1 MSSELIAALSSALE
15 SPRLIRHLEILC
27 RAMASESGA
36 LFAALFV
43 VDESGRRLRI
53 RGVCASPPFER
64 TAPRIEVARGESP
77 ILWEAIASGRGV
89 IASAGDGKGPSALE
103 EHVDCTSI
111 MALPILVGPVPAGAV
126 LLGKVRAPKGSD
138 EFGEDEMVLAT
149 EVAAILGACIAEA
162 SGPGSAA
169 ASGAIAEELKALQA
183 DFVASVTHELRTPLT
198 SLIGLA
204 QAAAD
209 EHPCEETE
217 HLLVQAKRLGRLIED
232 MLASQRLELKANRLP
247 LEDIN
252 LLDVAREVAGQ
263 WTDSVSVSIPSPDS
277 PVIAKAHRGAMRT
290 ILRHLF
296 SNATRHAPGTSV
308 SIRTEASGDNACL
321 LVFED
326 DGPGIPEDQRERV
339 FDRFYR
345 IGSHSSR
352 FTVGTGIGLFLVRRL
367 AEEMGGSASMAEGS
381 NGGAAVEIRL
391 DRGETGNGAA
401 SSRVRPA
408 S

>member
-27 RAMASESGA
+27 RAMASESDA

-43 VDESGRRLRI
+43 LDESGRRVRI

-64 TAPRIEVARGESP
+64 TAPRIEVARGDSP

-89 IASAGDGKGPSALE
+89 IASASAGKGPSAIE
-103 EHVDCTSI
+103 EQVDCTSI
-111 MALPILVGPVPAGAV
+111 MALPVSVGPIPVGAV
-126 LLGKVRAPKGSD
+126 LLGKIREATGSD

-149 EVAAILGACIAEA
+149 EVAAILGACMAEA
-162 SGPGSAA
+162 SGPGTAA
-169 ASGAIAEELKALQA
+169 ASGEIAEELKALQA

-204 QAAAD
+204 QAAAE
-209 EHPCEETE
+209 EHPCDETE
-217 HLLVQAKRLGRLIED
+217 HLLIQAKRLGRLIED

-247 LEDIN
+247 LENTD
-252 LLDVAREVAGQ
+252 LLDVAREVAQQ
-263 WTDSVSVSIPSPDS
+263 WADSVSVAIPSPDS
-277 PVIAKAHRGAMRT
+277 PVTAKAHRGAMRT
-290 ILRHLF
+290 VLRHLF
-296 SNATRHAPGTSV
+296 SNAARHAPGASV
-308 SIRTEASGDNACL
+308 SIHTETSDDNTCL
-321 LVFED
+321 LIFED
-326 DGPGIPEDQRERV
+326 DGPGISEDQRERV

-367 AEEMGGSASMAEGS
+367 AEEMGGSAVMAEGS

-391 DRGETGNGAA
+391 ARGEADTGAGAQR
-401 SSRVRPA
+401 SD
-408 S
+408 